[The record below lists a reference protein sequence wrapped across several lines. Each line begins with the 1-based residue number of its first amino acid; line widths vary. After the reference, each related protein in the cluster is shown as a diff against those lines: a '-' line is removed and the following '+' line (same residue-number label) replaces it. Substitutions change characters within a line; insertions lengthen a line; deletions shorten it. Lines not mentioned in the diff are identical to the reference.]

1 MKGND
6 GMNLFNVENKRILIT
21 GSSQGLGFAFA
32 EGLGLAGA
40 EILLNGRSEEKLK
53 AAYQKLIGKNIKAHM
68 CPFDVTDEAQ
78 VVPAIDKIES
88 GIGPI
93 DVLINNAGMIARGA
107 FEDFDTTAWW
117 NVVELNLKS
126 PFIVSKAVGKKMIAR
141 KAGKI
146 INITSLLSEGARP
159 SISPY
164 TASKGGLKM
173 LTKAMAVEFAKHN
186 IQVNA
191 IGPGYFATDL
201 NRTLKANKEFDHW
214 VCTRTPAGRW
224 GEPEELMGAAIFLS
238 SSASG
243 FITGQTIYVDG
254 GWLAAL

>member
-1 MKGND
+1 
-6 GMNLFNVENKRILIT
+6 MNMFSVENKRVLIT
-21 GSSQGLGFAFA
+21 GSSQGLGFGFA

-40 EILLNGRSEEKLK
+40 EIILNGRNAEKLK
-53 AAYQKLIGKNIKAHM
+53 AAQQKLIDKKIKTHICA
-68 CPFDVTDEAQ
+68 FDVTDETQ
-78 VVPAIDKIES
+78 VLAGIDKIETE
-88 GIGPI
+88 IGPI
-93 DVLINNAGMIARGA
+93 DILINNAGMIARGP
-107 FEDFDTTAWW
+107 FEDFDSNTWW
-117 NVVELNLKS
+117 NVVTLNLKS
-126 PFIVSKAVGKKMIAR
+126 PFLVSKAVGKKMIAR
-141 KAGKI
+141 KKGKI

-191 IGPGYFATDL
+191 IGPGYFATEL
-201 NRTLKANKEFDHW
+201 NSTLKANKDFDNW

-224 GEPEELMGAAIFLS
+224 GDPSELVGAAIFLS
-238 SSASG
+238 SSASD